1 MNDLITISVAV
12 YNAEKYISTM
22 IRSILNQ
29 TYTNLEVL
37 LVNDGSTD
45 DSQHI
50 CESFDDPR
58 IRVINKENGGLS
70 TARQTAIDQAK
81 GKYICLVDAD
91 DHLSPEYVEKLYRA
105 IETNKADIAVCWYC
119 QYKESYE
126 RVIEAN
132 CDGEYE
138 DISAEKLS
146 SDFYDI
152 SIRYIL
158 SDSWN
163 KMYSLEFLRNS
174 KVRFSLQKQY
184 NGTDLVFN
192 HLLALHQPRYT
203 VVKEPLYQYQILQTS
218 RVRRKDKDLLSG
230 FLFIAEKMLDE
241 WKLLGLDPKIK
252 NQIYKIILDY
262 VRSALVDRYKNA
274 ENYRDFALKFRRF
287 KKLLF
292 PFLKEHFSGADR
304 SILTVGIRFFLTL
317 LKMPVAFPV
326 YVYLKIRQTKVD
338 KMLRSFGKI

>member
-1 MNDLITISVAV
+1 MNDLITVSVAV

-22 IRSILNQ
+22 IRSILDQ
-29 TYTNLEVL
+29 TYTNLEIL

-45 DSQHI
+45 NSQHI

-70 TARQTAIDQAK
+70 TARQIAIDQAK

-91 DHLSPEYVEKLYRA
+91 DYLLPEYVEKLYRA
-105 IETNKADIAVCWYC
+105 IEANKADIAVCWYR
-119 QYKESYE
+119 QYKEAYE
-126 RVIEAN
+126 RIIVAN
-132 CDGEYE
+132 CNGEYE
-138 DISAEKLS
+138 DISAEKLNS
-146 SDFYDI
+146 AFYDI
-152 SIRYIL
+152 SVRFLL

-163 KMYSLEFLRNS
+163 KMYSLEFLRKS

-230 FLFIAEKMLDE
+230 FLLIVERLLEEWRFLD
-241 WKLLGLDPKIK
+241 LGPETK
-252 NQIYKIILDY
+252 NQIHKILLDY

-274 ENYRDFALKFRRF
+274 ENYKDFALKLQCF
-287 KKLLF
+287 KKQLF
-292 PFLKEHFSGADR
+292 PFLKKHFSDADR
-304 SILTVGIRFFLTL
+304 SILSVGIRVFLAL
-317 LKMPVAFPV
+317 LKMPVVFPI
-326 YVYLKIRQTKVD
+326 YAYLKIRQAKVE